1 MQHKSFI
8 TAIAALG
15 LLCACGEKQSA
26 IEFERPA
33 EVYFTDSILVY
44 PAGSISADS
53 ITGEQ
58 LDTDIIGLVN
68 MKAADGHI
76 ARIIRLPEA
85 LVNIAFDSSTGT
97 LYGFDIDDHI
107 YRYRL

>member
-15 LLCACGEKQSA
+15 LLCACSGKQPA

-68 MKAADGHI
+68 MKAADG
-76 ARIIRLPEA
+76 PK
-85 LVNIAFDSSTGT
+85 
-97 LYGFDIDDHI
+97 
-107 YRYRL
+107 